1 MEYNSTTVTV
11 HIHKKQV
18 CSSLAT
24 GRQADSVVGGG
35 GGLSLTLS
43 HVKANGTAKDNRV
56 CAEI

>member
-35 GGLSLTLS
+35 GGSQS
-43 HVKANGTAKDNRV
+43 DPESPKSQWNCKR
-56 CAEI
+56 